1 MPSTILGTKPIV
13 FLLMTTYKPKKTKP
27 YSSFT
32 IVVSLFNTDNPPFI
46 NVEQPFNGDDLKM
59 NTEA

>member
-13 FLLMTTYKPKKTKP
+13 FLLKTTYKPKKIQF

-46 NVEQPFNGDDLKM
+46 NAEQPFNGDDLRI

>member
-13 FLLMTTYKPKKTKP
+13 FLLKTTYKPTKIQF

-32 IVVSLFNTDNPPFI
+32 IVVLLFNTDNPPFI
-46 NVEQPFNGDDLKM
+46 NVEQPFNADDLKM

>member
-13 FLLMTTYKPKKTKP
+13 FLLKTTYKPKKTQP

-32 IVVSLFNTDNPPFI
+32 IVVSLFTADESSFI
-46 NVEQPFNGDDLKM
+46 GIEQPFNGDDLRI